1 MYFTNKVDEKN
12 KELFHRKKEEE
23 EKKAMVTDAVLKNRS
38 IYRIRFFSGRII
50 DWISVFVNN

>member
-1 MYFTNKVDEKN
+1 VYFTNKVDEKN

-50 DWISVFVNN
+50 D